1 MTAVDDLPFRL
12 LEGLASKSDQ
22 VRYIVGGTANSY
34 LVPEYLLNDAWHFC
48 ERANNP
54 EILKCL
60 SEAQASSIDRLAAA
74 IDESGDFLNCHS
86 HHTIAQLIDDPTWA
100 SLRQLAA
107 ETLLAF
113 GKGIAD

>member
-1 MTAVDDLPFRL
+1 MTALNDLPFGL
-12 LEGLASKSDQ
+12 LEGLASRADQ

-34 LVPEYLLNDAWHFC
+34 LVPEDLLNDAWHFC
-48 ERANNP
+48 ERANEP

-60 SEAQASSIDRLAAA
+60 SEAQASSIKRLAAA
-74 IDESGDFLNCHS
+74 IDESGDFLNCHRR
-86 HHTIAQLIDDPTWA
+86 HAIAQLIDDPTWA

-113 GKGIAD
+113 GKSIAD